1 MLQILPSEN
10 EIDLKWIIIDCFINF
25 IIDCFINFIIDYDS
39 FKTIKVDFFS
49 IFCFFCSTCKIR
61 QNYFSARPPLFLKLN
76 LLKVHNDSTPK
87 ICALPRAQPSPNPRP
102 SCLPL
107 GCGANVGGGISLIGA
122 CKHFFG
128 GWVEKGEE
136 KGEKGGEANVHTY
149 VYKPVSVHT
158 LIHIRRY
165 FFCKKS
171 F

>member
-1 MLQILPSEN
+1 MQNSATTIA
-10 EIDLKWIIIDCFINF
+10 IIFLWNA
-25 IIDCFINFIIDYDS
+25 
-39 FKTIKVDFFS
+39 
-49 IFCFFCSTCKIR
+49 KIG

-102 SCLPL
+102 PCLPL
-107 GCGANVGGGISLIGA
+107 GCGANVGGSISLIGA
-122 CKHFFG
+122 WKHFFG

-165 FFCKKS
+165 FFVRKASKKPKNS
-171 F
+171 CFDALIFVVFSLIVFFGELGKSICLT